1 MIVMSCKGS
10 EVKVKVG
17 VGRGKLN
24 LKKNGICTPR
34 RPYDIYSIALLERVG
49 VQVVLAVFLARSS
62 CT

>member
-24 LKKNGICTPR
+24 LKKKTVLCTPR
-34 RPYDIYSIALLERVG
+34 RPYDIYSIAL
-49 VQVVLAVFLARSS
+49 
-62 CT
+62 

>member
-1 MIVMSCKGS
+1 MNDRYELK

-34 RPYDIYSIALLERVG
+34 RPYIYIYSIAL
-49 VQVVLAVFLARSS
+49 
-62 CT
+62 

>member
-1 MIVMSCKGS
+1 M
-10 EVKVKVG
+10 KVKVG

-24 LKKNGICTPR
+24 LKKKTVLCTPR